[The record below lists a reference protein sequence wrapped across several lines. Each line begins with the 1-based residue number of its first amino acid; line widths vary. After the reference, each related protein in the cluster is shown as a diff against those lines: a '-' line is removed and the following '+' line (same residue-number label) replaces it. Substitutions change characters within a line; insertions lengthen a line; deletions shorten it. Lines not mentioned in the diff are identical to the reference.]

1 MLKNIGLINPN
12 TSSVAIYDARSSLKA
27 MSNML
32 KGGGYE
38 NTDYYSNCTIEF
50 CSIDNIFAVVNA
62 YDSLWNCVKSNTVL
76 KNNQAIYS
84 SIEKSNWYGLISVL
98 LKSANA
104 IVEDLHG
111 FRKSVLVHCSDG
123 WDRTA
128 QMCGL
133 AQIMLDPYARTIEG
147 LEVIIE
153 KEFWSF
159 GHSFDSRWG
168 HLWDSKHKNNK
179 RSPIFIQFL
188 DCVYQLL
195 VQFPTKFQ
203 FNNNFLCFIAY
214 HTYTWKFGTFL
225 LDTEKYRMQNK
236 LSDKTVSIW
245 TYVNNNVD
253 KFYNPF
259 YEGWSEE
266 RLEVWS
272 DIISLKLW
280 KEYFLKW
287 TSHSK
292 LGEDEDLF
300 VLPDPRD
307 EMMRKLLAEKTLQ

>member
-38 NTDYYSNCTIEF
+38 NTDYYSNCTIKF

-76 KNNQAIYS
+76 KNNQTIYS
-84 SIEKSNWYGLISVL
+84 SIEKSNWYGLISAL
-98 LKSANA
+98 LKSVNA
-104 IVEDLHG
+104 IVEDLYV

-153 KEFWSF
+153 KEF
-159 GHSFDSRWG
+159 
-168 HLWDSKHKNNK
+168 
-179 RSPIFIQFL
+179 
-188 DCVYQLL
+188 
-195 VQFPTKFQ
+195 
-203 FNNNFLCFIAY
+203 
-214 HTYTWKFGTFL
+214 
-225 LDTEKYRMQNK
+225 
-236 LSDKTVSIW
+236 
-245 TYVNNNVD
+245 
-253 KFYNPF
+253 
-259 YEGWSEE
+259 
-266 RLEVWS
+266 
-272 DIISLKLW
+272 
-280 KEYFLKW
+280 
-287 TSHSK
+287 
-292 LGEDEDLF
+292 
-300 VLPDPRD
+300 
-307 EMMRKLLAEKTLQ
+307 